1 MRLFALVAFAWFA
14 GGRFA
19 AGVVSI
25 AGKGRVAL
33 ALLERTTMALRG
45 NGTNAVGAAAVDYL
59 RLFALVA
66 YGWMWVRMATA
77 AAGDTPQHN
86 AKRAV
91 ADYFVER
98 TLPQAQALA
107 ASVAA
112 GEETIMADR
121 KSTRLNPSHS
131 CASRL
136 PSSAYKKK
144 NN

>member
-1 MRLFALVAFAWFA
+1 
-14 GGRFA
+14 
-19 AGVVSI
+19 
-25 AGKGRVAL
+25 
-33 ALLERTTMALRG
+33 MALRG
-45 NGTNAVGAAAVDYL
+45 KGTNAVGAAAVDYL

-98 TLPQAQALA
+98 MLPPAQALA

-112 GEETIMADR
+112 GEATTMALPAESFCAGAWTSVVQGKGMSRQVVFGGHRIINTKISR
-121 KSTRLNPSHS
+121 KARERQQHGES
-131 CASRL
+131 
-136 PSSAYKKK
+136 
-144 NN
+144 

>member
-1 MRLFALVAFAWFA
+1 
-14 GGRFA
+14 
-19 AGVVSI
+19 
-25 AGKGRVAL
+25 
-33 ALLERTTMALRG
+33 MALRG
-45 NGTNAVGAAAVDYL
+45 KGTNAVGAAAVDYL

-98 TLPQAQALA
+98 MLPQARALA

-112 GEETIMADR
+112 GEQTIIVPPADSFWAGQVGNIVGLGAR
-121 KSTRLNPSHS
+121 KHIAT
-131 CASRL
+131 SRIVTVFTGWPNQTTVL
-136 PSSAYKKK
+136 GRC
-144 NN
+144 

>member
-1 MRLFALVAFAWFA
+1 
-14 GGRFA
+14 
-19 AGVVSI
+19 
-25 AGKGRVAL
+25 
-33 ALLERTTMALRG
+33 MALRG
-45 NGTNAVGAAAVDYL
+45 KGTNAVGAAAVDYL

-98 TLPQAQALA
+98 MLPQAQALA

-112 GEETIMADR
+112 GEETIMALPADSFCAGQVENIVGSGAR
-121 KSTRLNPSHS
+121 KHIR
-131 CASRL
+131 ASRFVTVFPDWRL
-136 PSSAYKKK
+136 TQTVLVLFRAICKT
-144 NN
+144 